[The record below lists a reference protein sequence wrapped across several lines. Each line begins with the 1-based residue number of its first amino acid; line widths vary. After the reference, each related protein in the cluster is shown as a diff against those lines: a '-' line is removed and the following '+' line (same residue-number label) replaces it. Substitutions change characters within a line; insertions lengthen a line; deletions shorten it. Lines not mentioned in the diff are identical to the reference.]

1 MVAIV
6 TIKEEILAP
15 LPQVFDWFYRSE
27 HFTASPLV
35 FWSRWRKGKRWTRGA
50 QRDII
55 MIAGWYHE
63 EITEVTSNEMIR
75 YRVNRSF
82 PPVQQDFTEISFESL
97 SQDKTRVTW
106 TIEITFKSPLAQE
119 FLSELAAKMAKFLYR
134 TILKA
139 GKRALEG

>member
-6 TIKEEILAP
+6 TIKEDILAP

-27 HFTASPLV
+27 HFTASALV
-35 FWSRWRKGKRWTRGA
+35 FWSLWRKGKRWTRGA

-55 MIAGWYHE
+55 MIAGWYQE
-63 EITEVTSNEMIR
+63 EITEITSNEMIR

-106 TIEITFKSPLAQE
+106 TIEIAFKSPLGQE
-119 FLSELAAKMAKFLYR
+119 FLSELAAKMAKILYR